1 MRNTIEKSKKSS
13 GRAFWHFSVLAALS
27 GCNRF
32 YDKLAD
38 VIIGDQLKDGHGDPT
53 CTECDDRAD
62 VYYTLTYDATIGS
75 SATIDLEEFLPT
87 AFAKQGETIDIDFDQ
102 LSVGGSPDWLN
113 ALLLDNNTRLQLG
126 TSPAYDNPDF
136 DGAEGFYV
144 ILTADDY
151 GLDTYNRH
159 IYRIQF
165 AIDVAPAWGADVQ
178 THWAIPTSDSSYSL
192 ELPTPMD
199 DGRSDVTYSLLN
211 APAGVSLTDTTLT
224 GSATGVAI
232 TYVATDAF
240 NTATLTL
247 TIEDNVAPDWA
258 TAEGNGSL
266 TTTIEFGT
274 GLFTTTL
281 VAAEDANIGQALT
294 YSVDGLPEEWLF
306 HATTRELIGT
316 FDATQPL
323 RTFDY
328 TVSDGEFEDIT
339 TITLDFD

>member
-1 MRNTIEKSKKSS
+1 MRNIIEESRKSS
-13 GRAFWHFSVLAALS
+13 GRAFWHFSALAVLS
-27 GCNRF
+27 GCGQSDNA
-32 YDKLAD
+32 AD
-38 VIIGDQLKDGHGDPT
+38 TGLYIESYTYAYVI
-53 CTECDDRAD
+53 
-62 VYYTLTYDATIGS
+62 TYDETIGS
-75 SATIDLEEFLPT
+75 LATIDLEEFLP
-87 AFAKQGETIDIDFDQ
+87 AALVAQGQTFDVNFDR
-102 LSVGGSPDWLN
+102 LSLNGSLDWLD
-113 ALLLDNNTRLQLG
+113 ALLLDNNTQLQLR
-126 TSPAYDNPDF
+126 TSPDYSNPDF

-144 ILTADDY
+144 NLAADEY
-151 GLDTYNRH
+151 RLDTYDPHMYRH

-165 AIDVAPAWGADVQ
+165 TVDVAPAWGADVQ

-211 APAGVSLTDTTLT
+211 APAGVSLIDTTLT

-328 TVSDGEFEDIT
+328 TVSDGEFEDTT

>member
-1 MRNTIEKSKKSS
+1 MRNIIEESRKSS
-13 GRAFWHFSVLAALS
+13 GRAFWHFSAMAVLS
-27 GCNRF
+27 GCGWFDKAVGDYVRAMQISTPATEWNNR
-32 YDKLAD
+32 
-38 VIIGDQLKDGHGDPT
+38 VG
-53 CTECDDRAD
+53 

-75 SATIDLEEFLPT
+75 SATIDLEEFLP
-87 AFAKQGETIDIDFDQ
+87 AALVAQGETVDVDFDQ
-102 LSVGGSPDWLN
+102 LRVGDGLDWLD
-113 ALLLDNNTRLQLG
+113 ALLLDNNTQLQLG

-136 DGAEGFYV
+136 DGLEGFYV
-144 ILTADDY
+144 ILKMDDNSD
-151 GLDTYNRH
+151 DTDSYH
-159 IYRIQF
+159 VYRIQF
-165 AIDVAPAWGADVQ
+165 AIDVAPAWGTDVQ

-281 VAAEDANIGQALT
+281 VAAEDANTGQALT

-328 TVSDGEFEDIT
+328 TVSDGEFEDT
-339 TITLDFD
+339 TIITLDFD